1 MRRRRSTPVWA
12 KPQNGTVRASRH
24 RNGWL
29 FVTAALALGAAC
41 GAPRPARHA
50 SAGTGAASNES
61 DESDPAAEEPAAPAL
76 VTGAAGAAGEDD
88 EQRSEALD
96 DSGESAEPVAT
107 EVLSVRP
114 HPLDGWSE
122 AQIAAAVAH
131 DLRSLGPMSLGS
143 PNAGALLNGVQAT
156 ETPLYKPLSPSGAW
170 GTQETLDFLAVALGK
185 VHEQFPG
192 TGPLSLGDISG
203 RSGGPSHPHVS
214 HQSGRDVDIAYFY
227 NDGAGWYARGTAKN
241 LDLPRTWAFVR
252 ALIAETDVDLI
263 LIDHSIQVLL
273 EDYAQK
279 HGEDPTWL
287 SGIFRGV
294 PGKLRPL
301 IRHAPGH
308 ATHIHIRFFN
318 PAAQETARRCHA
330 YLLQAKLTSAPQS
343 FITHK
348 VKKNETLG
356 MIARKYGVPVPRLR
370 AVNGLKSSLI
380 REKSALRVPVTSAPR
395 GPSGPG
401 PRLRVPARRTPPA
414 PKALASAP
422 EASLVQPPPTK

>member
-1 MRRRRSTPVWA
+1 M
-12 KPQNGTVRASRH
+12 RASLH
-24 RNGWL
+24 LAGW
-29 FVTAALALGAAC
+29 VVGGVALGAGC
-41 GAPRPARHA
+41 GAPPHARHA
-50 SAGTGAASNES
+50 AAAESAATAGSQ
-61 DESDPAAEEPAAPAL
+61 ESDPAAEQPATAA
-76 VTGAAGAAGEDD
+76 VANGAAGARGEDD
-88 EQRSEALD
+88 EQHDDALD
-96 DSGESAEPVAT
+96 DSGESSEAVAT
-107 EVLSVRP
+107 ETLSARP
-114 HPLDGWSE
+114 HPLDSWSD
-122 AQIAAAVAH
+122 AQIAAAVSH

-156 ETPLYKPLSPSGAW
+156 ETPLYKPVSPSGAW
-170 GTQETLDFLAVALGK
+170 GTQETLEFLALALAK

-192 TGPLSLGDISG
+192 TLPLALGDISG
-203 RSGGPSHPHVS
+203 KNGGPSHPHVS

-241 LDLPRTWAFVR
+241 LDLPRSWAFVR
-252 ALIAETDVDLI
+252 ALIAETDVDLL

-273 EDYAQK
+273 EDYARD
-279 HGEDPTWL
+279 HGEDPSWL
-287 SGIFRGV
+287 NGIFRGV
-294 PGKLRPL
+294 PGKLRPI

-318 PAAQETARRCHA
+318 PTAQETARRCHA
-330 YLLQAKLTSAPQS
+330 HLLQAKLTSAPQS

-380 REKSALRVPVTSAPR
+380 REKSALRVPVASR
-395 GPSGPG
+395 GPAGPG

-422 EASLVQPPPTK
+422 EAAAVQPPPTK